1 MPSYICS
8 IHFAGGIAANLLDNT
23 NCAWAPTIMM
33 SYTTKEDDLGLYN
46 HCKRKR
52 EQQDNCSVQ
61 CTPLPFNNSQD
72 EDRRTLSHQL
82 NPLTAETTSKD
93 VSRSDHETPGP
104 SVNEQPIANY
114 STIEI
119 VSEDVSMNE
128 MANQIVDE
136 VHFPTLTEVN
146 TVE

>member
-1 MPSYICS
+1 M
-8 IHFAGGIAANLLDNT
+8 
-23 NCAWAPTIMM
+23 
-33 SYTTKEDDLGLYN
+33 
-46 HCKRKR
+46 
-52 EQQDNCSVQ
+52 
-61 CTPLPFNNSQD
+61 
-72 EDRRTLSHQL
+72 
-82 NPLTAETTSKD
+82 
-93 VSRSDHETPGP
+93 
-104 SVNEQPIANY
+104 NEQPIANY